1 MKPATASAPD
11 RSIILLVST
20 VIFAVLAYV
29 SVRAN
34 NILPSFVVTP
44 LVLLFFLHLYFA
56 TSLKVSRT
64 MQIAVFLIVLLIGVP
79 LIGVAN
85 SLYLQVVVIICVFAA
100 MALGLN
106 VVVGFA
112 GLLDL
117 GYAAFFAVGAY
128 LWAIFGSTQANN
140 FTPGGFPLNGNWMF
154 VFIPLAIFVAAAFGA
169 LLGIPVLKVKGDY
182 LAIITLGLGEV
193 IRVLANNLNKP
204 VNITNGSQGVRI
216 PPDPENSPLA
226 FITVPLANAT
236 QLPLFQIQLLM
247 YYVLVVLIIAAVI
260 VFTTRLDN
268 SRIGR
273 AWVAIR
279 EDEIAAQAMG
289 VPLVR
294 TKLIAFATG
303 ASFAGA
309 MGVVYASIIG
319 FISPSDFNFA
329 VSTSILAMV
338 VLGGLGSIRGV
349 ILGAAIVIAL
359 NQLLLKEISDVLL
372 QVVNLPPRFDPTQ
385 YQQLI
390 YGIILIVMMIIR
402 PKGLVPAK
410 RNPAQLEDLEH
421 GELAKGVK

>member
-1 MKPATASAPD
+1 MKSTTVFAPD
-11 RSIILLVST
+11 RSIPLLVST
-20 VIFAVLAYV
+20 IIFAILAYV
-29 SVRAN
+29 AVRASN
-34 NILPSFVVTP
+34 AIPSYFVTP
-44 LVLLFFLHLYFA
+44 LVLAFFAHVYFA
-56 TSLKVSRT
+56 TSLKVSRAV
-64 MQIAVFLIVLLIGVP
+64 QIAVFIIVLAIGVP
-79 LIGVAN
+79 LIGITN
-85 SLYLQVVVIICVFAA
+85 SLYLQVVVITCVFAA

-140 FTPGGFPLNGNWMF
+140 FTGGGFPLNGNWMF
-154 VFIPLAIFVAAAFGA
+154 VFIPLAIVVAAGFGA

-204 VNITNGSQGVRI
+204 INITNGSQGVRI
-216 PPDPENSPLA
+216 PPDPETSPLA
-226 FITVPLANAT
+226 FLTIPLSNLT

-247 YYVLVVLIIAAVI
+247 YYVLGLIIIAAV
-260 VFTTRLDN
+260 VLFTTRLDN

-289 VPLVR
+289 VPLVS

-309 MGVVYASIIG
+309 MGVLYAAIIG

-349 ILGAAIVIAL
+349 IVGAAIVIVL

-372 QVVNLPPRFDPTQ
+372 RVVNLPPRFDPTQ

-390 YGIILIVMMIIR
+390 YGIILIVMMILR

-410 RNPAQLEDLEH
+410 RNPAHLEDLEH
-421 GELAKGVK
+421 GELAKGAK